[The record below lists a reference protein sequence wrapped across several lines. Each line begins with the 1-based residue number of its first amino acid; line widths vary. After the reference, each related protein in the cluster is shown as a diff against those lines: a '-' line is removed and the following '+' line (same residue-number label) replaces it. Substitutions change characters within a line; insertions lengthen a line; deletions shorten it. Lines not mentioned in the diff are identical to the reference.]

1 MQTKQRPVAKASRK
15 IMVQNVNVPGYTHPV
30 DAVMY
35 NAMRKALLRALPSK
49 APGLTQ
55 SEMLTA
61 LLPFLPHDLF
71 PKGAKAGWWM
81 KSVQLDLEARHV
93 LKREP
98 TKPLRWH
105 KVSQSPYFPSN

>member
-1 MQTKQRPVAKASRK
+1 MPTKQKPQAKASGK

-35 NAMRKALLRALPSK
+35 SAMRKALLKALPSK

-61 LLPFLPHDLF
+61 LLPFLPRDLF

-81 KSVQLDLEARHV
+81 KSVQLDLEARRV

-105 KVSQSPYFPSN
+105 KVS